1 MPRIWVEEIKK
12 GLYVLRVDDDRVKSF
27 EAIWDVPE
35 GATYNAYLLKT
46 DGKTILIDGWKKSYE
61 SEFIET
67 LKGLT
72 RIEDIDYI
80 ILHHTEPDH
89 SGTLPK
95 VLELN
100 GYRAKVFGHPV
111 AGRLVNGF
119 YGIGD
124 RIDFHAVADGE
135 ELEIGSKTLKF
146 LHTPW
151 LHWPDTICTYIKE
164 EKILFTGD
172 AFGGFS
178 LPDRLF
184 DDSDVDRYMHY
195 VKKYIVNVVG
205 HYKEHIS
212 KNIDK
217 LSGMNIE
224 IRMIAPLH
232 GLIWK
237 NNPHRII
244 GYYRDIAEGRAKKG
258 KVLIVYNSMYGFVEG
273 AINHIIEKLPGDGV
287 KVFRFT
293 DMEQDS
299 ISDALAEVP
308 DSEAII
314 LGASTYEAGAFP
326 MVEFFARQLAHKA
339 DYRKPV
345 VIISSYGWG
354 GAASREIK
362 NILSETNL
370 EIRDVIEYRGRADED
385 ILQEIDR
392 SLGRISS

>member
-1 MPRIWVEEIKK
+1 MPRTWVEEITK
-12 GLYVLRVDDDRVKSF
+12 GLYVLRVDDARVKSF

-46 DGKTILIDGWKKSYE
+46 DGKTILFDGWKKSYE
-61 SEFIET
+61 AEFIET

-72 RIEDIDYI
+72 RIEDIDCI

-124 RIDFHAVADGE
+124 RMDFHAITDGE

-146 LHTPW
+146 LHTTW

-164 EKILFTGD
+164 DKILFTGD

-178 LPDRLF
+178 LPDSLF
-184 DDSDVDRYMHY
+184 DDSDVDKYMHY

-205 HYKEHIS
+205 HYKEHIL

-217 LSGMNIE
+217 LAGIE
-224 IRMIAPLH
+224 IAMIAPLH

-237 NNPHRII
+237 NDPYKII
-244 GYYRDIAEGRAKKG
+244 EYYRDIAEGKAEKG
-258 KVLIVYNSMYGFVEG
+258 KVLIVYSSMYGFVEG
-273 AINHIIEKLPGDGV
+273 AIDHIIANLPGDSV
-287 KVFRFT
+287 KVFKFT

-308 DSEAII
+308 DSEVII

-326 MVEFFARQLAHKA
+326 MMEFFARQLAHKTN
-339 DYRKPV
+339 YKKPV
-345 VIISSYGWG
+345 LMISSYGWG
-354 GAASREIK
+354 GAAARVIK
-362 NILSETNL
+362 NILSETDF
-370 EIRDVIEYRGRADED
+370 EIKDVVEYRGRADEA
-385 ILQEIDR
+385 ILHEIDR
-392 SLGRISS
+392 SLGRLSG

>member
-1 MPRIWVEEIKK
+1 MPRIWVGEIAE
-12 GLYVLRVDDDRVKSF
+12 GLTLLRVDDDRVKSF

-35 GATYNAYLLKT
+35 GITYNAYLLKT
-46 DGKTILIDGWKKSYE
+46 EGKTILFDGWKREYG
-61 SEFIET
+61 SEFIDT

-80 ILHHTEPDH
+80 VLHHTEPDH
-89 SGTLPK
+89 SGTLPE

-100 GYRAKVFGHPV
+100 GYRAKVFGHSV
-111 AGRLVNGF
+111 AKRLVNEF
-119 YGIGD
+119 YSIGD
-124 RIDFHAVADGE
+124 RMDFHPVEDGE
-135 ELEIGSKTLKF
+135 ELKLGSRTLKF

-151 LHWPDTICTYIKE
+151 LHWPDTICTYIVE
-164 EKILFTGD
+164 DSILFTGD

-178 LPDRLF
+178 MPDKLF
-184 DDSDVDRYMHY
+184 DDSDVDRYTY
-195 VKKYIVNVVG
+195 YAKKYVVNVIG

-217 LSGMNIE
+217 LSDMNIE

-237 NNPHRII
+237 NDPYKII
-244 GYYRDIAEGRAKKG
+244 GYYRDIAEGKAKKG
-258 KVLIVYNSMYGFVEG
+258 KLLIVYNSMYGFVEG
-273 AINHIIEKLPGDGV
+273 AMDHILERFPKA

-326 MVEFFARQLAHKA
+326 MMEFFVRQLAHKA
-339 DYRKPV
+339 DYKKPV
-345 VIISSYGWG
+345 VIVSSYGWG
-354 GAASREIK
+354 SAAAKVIEGV
-362 NILSETNL
+362 LSETNF
-370 EIRDVIEYRGRADED
+370 EIRDVVEYRGRADET

-392 SLGRISS
+392 SLGKLSMG

>member
-1 MPRIWVEEIKK
+1 MPRIWVEEITK

-27 EAIWDVPE
+27 EAIWDLPE

-46 DGKTILIDGWKKSYE
+46 DGKTILFDGWKRSYE
-61 SEFIET
+61 AEFIET

-124 RIDFHAVADGE
+124 KMDFHAIADGE
-135 ELEIGSKTLKF
+135 ELKLGSRTLKF

-151 LHWPDTICTYIKE
+151 LHWPDTICTYMVE
-164 EKILFTGD
+164 DGILFTGD

-178 LPDRLF
+178 MPDKLF
-184 DDSDVDRYMHY
+184 DDGELDEYLHY

-212 KNIDK
+212 KSIDK

-237 NNPHRII
+237 NDTHKII
-244 GYYRDIAEGRAKKG
+244 EYYRDIAEGKAKKG
-258 KVLIVYNSMYGFVEG
+258 KVLIVYSSMYGFVEG
-273 AINHIIEKLPGDGV
+273 AIDHIIAKLPKDSV
-287 KVFRFT
+287 KVFKFT

-308 DSEAII
+308 DSELII

-326 MVEFFARQLAHKA
+326 MMEFFARQLAHKA
-339 DYRKPV
+339 NYKKSV
-345 VIISSYGWG
+345 LMISSYGWG
-354 GAASREIK
+354 GAAARVIK
-362 NILSETNL
+362 NILSETNF
-370 EIRDVIEYRGRADED
+370 EIRDTVEYRGRADEP
-385 ILQEIDR
+385 ILHEIDK
-392 SLGRISS
+392 SLDKLS